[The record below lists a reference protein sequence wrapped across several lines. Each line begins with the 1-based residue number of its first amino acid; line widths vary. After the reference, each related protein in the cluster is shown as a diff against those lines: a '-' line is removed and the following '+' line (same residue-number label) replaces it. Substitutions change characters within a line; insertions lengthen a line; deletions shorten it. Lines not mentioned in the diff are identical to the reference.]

1 VGERKS
7 TPAPRGASSRA
18 SRAAARPPI
27 RRRPLTRPPAPQAA
41 EPAECRDYFST
52 GATVATSV
60 DAVTDTISVA
70 DAFALGDVVVTLDV
84 GHRRVGALVAMLT
97 GRQAGTSPQARM
109 VVLKSRGLGSLGSD
123 LKMTS
128 FADGATANFP
138 EAAERAPF
146 SGTFRPAQR
155 LSFLAEAPYSGSGF
169 AETQAGAGGSRGDW
183 VLHLNDVSPGAADR
197 PIALSGWMLRLCP
210 RTPGVAVPAPV
221 APVQPVPLAS
231 PSPSQWTAQGSPAS
245 PSPAPAPAPAP
256 PPIDAFSGAGAGAA
270 AVPRRIGAVFGWPIT
285 MEAAPSGY
293 VAPAFAQGAA
303 PGGMPSYA
311 TGLGGAGAL
320 LAKASSF
327 GANFDAYLSGRFGEQ
342 CADARCSNVKAKF
355 WRAAAAVAYARAVK
369 SGKVEPGAL
378 VERIIAL
385 VPGPDGLKSRL
396 GTMTAEQRAA
406 WTAKRA
412 VWRDQLFAWGSQLW
426 DRVNEMTAGDSE
438 GLQALMSSAL
448 SGGGGGLLGLDA
460 TALASSLGPMLGL
473 DNAADMQALME
484 GLQEAGFGDMM
495 AEFLRPS

>member
-1 VGERKS
+1 M
-7 TPAPRGASSRA
+7 
-18 SRAAARPPI
+18 
-27 RRRPLTRPPAPQAA
+27 
-41 EPAECRDYFST
+41 
-52 GATVATSV
+52 ATSV

-84 GHRRVGALVAMLT
+84 GHRRVGALVATLT
-97 GRQAGTSPQARM
+97 GRQAGPSPQARM

-128 FADGATANFP
+128 FADGATADFP

-146 SGTFRPAQR
+146 TGTFRPAQR

-197 PIALSGWMLRLCP
+197 PIALNGWMLRLCP
-210 RTPGVAVPAPV
+210 RTPDVAVPAPV

-231 PSPSQWTAQGSPAS
+231 PSPSQWTQGS
-245 PSPAPAPAPAP
+245 PAPAPAP
-256 PPIDAFSGAGAGAA
+256 PPVDAFSDAGTA
-270 AVPRRIGAVFGWPIT
+270 AVPRRIGSVFGWPVT

-293 VAPAFAQGAA
+293 VAPAFAQGAT
-303 PGGMPSYA
+303 PGGMPAYA
-311 TGLGGAGAL
+311 TGLGGAGGL

-385 VPGPDGLKSRL
+385 VPGADGLKSRIS
-396 GTMTAEQRAA
+396 TMTAEQRAA

-412 VWRDQLFAWGSQLW
+412 AWRDQLLAWGSQLW

-448 SGGGGGLLGLDA
+448 SGGGGLLGLDA

-473 DNAADMQALME
+473 DNAADMQALMD
-484 GLQEAGFGDMM
+484 GLQDAGFGDMM